1 MGALSLAAKP
11 LEGWSILF
19 AREPEPDLELDDVLD
34 DVEDRPSP
42 GAPYRKP
49 RRSSSRKPIHWVMF
63 LIIVGFG
70 GLFAYD
76 PEFVMELFGQG
87 LHPPSA
93 PIITAVPKAKRAP
106 VVQAVPAQ
114 PTAMPNVISAS
125 PALPSQPMPMA
136 AAGAVS
142 PGNVATNPV
151 PLYSEG
157 QRVLVLADPALP
169 TETVNL
175 SPDPA
180 GKMQGPALRAGAF
193 LTILDGELRETGWV
207 YSVRSAEGLAGWLP
221 EKRLAL
227 AR

>member
-1 MGALSLAAKP
+1 
-11 LEGWSILF
+11 
-19 AREPEPDLELDDVLD
+19 
-34 DVEDRPSP
+34 
-42 GAPYRKP
+42 
-49 RRSSSRKPIHWVMF
+49 MF

-87 LHPPSA
+87 AQTPSA

-106 VVQAVPAQ
+106 VVPAVPT
-114 PTAMPNVISAS
+114 PPISMPNVISTS

-136 AAGAVS
+136 AAAVS
-142 PGNVATNPV
+142 GNVGTSPV

-157 QRVLVLADPALP
+157 QRVLLLADPAVP

-175 SPDPA
+175 SPESS
-180 GKMQGPALRAGAF
+180 GKTQGPALHAGTF

-207 YSVRSAEGLAGWLP
+207 YSVRSAEGLTGWLP